1 MDDFPFVEACYNAIM
16 VLTAS
21 DAKKL
26 SGGDSAPD
34 FRLPGVNGKTY
45 SLADFSRSE
54 GLLVIFMCNHCPYV
68 KAKIAD
74 MNGLY
79 EKFGARV
86 VLIGINSND
95 PNYPGEGMEQM
106 KKFAAERGLR
116 FPYLFDEMQEVA
128 RAYGAACTPD
138 PFLFDK
144 KRKLVFHGRINDAV
158 EPDDTPSEA
167 TMERTIETMLA
178 DGKIEKRFDPSIG
191 CSIKWIER

>member
-1 MDDFPFVEACYNAIM
+1 MRFAEACYNAIM

-26 SGGDSAPD
+26 SVGDSAPD
-34 FRLPGVNGKTY
+34 FRLPDVDGKTY

-68 KAKIAD
+68 KAKITD

-86 VLIGINSND
+86 ALVGINSND
-95 PNYPGEGMEQM
+95 PDYPGEGMEQM
-106 KKFAAERGLR
+106 KRFAKERDIH
-116 FPYLFDEMQEVA
+116 FAYLLDETQAVA
-128 RAYGAACTPD
+128 RAYGATCTPD

-144 KRKLVFHGRINDAV
+144 KRKLVFHGRINDAR

-167 TMERTIETMLA
+167 TMEQNIETMLA
-178 DGKIEKRFDPSIG
+178 GGKIEKWFDPSIG
-191 CSIKWIER
+191 CSIKWSER